1 MKKNISFH
9 ENNSAKIALP
19 CSLLSSQAFK
29 ESDDFFPGLELVA
42 AEVQCCSEEVVM
54 LRTADEVVAIKQL
67 RLVGEDDA
75 IPCRRTE
82 GLFDPFLLSGNDFRT
97 VRRSRTDEE
106 DVVAVEIGRAHV

>member
-29 ESDDFFPGLELVA
+29 ESDDFFPGLELIA
-42 AEVQCCSEEVVM
+42 AEVQCCSEEVVVSGA
-54 LRTADEVVAIKQL
+54 ADEVVAIKKL
-67 RLVGEDDA
+67 WLVGEDDV

-82 GLFDPFLLSGNDFRT
+82 GLFNPFLLSGNGFRT
-97 VRRSRTDEE
+97 VRRGRTDEE
-106 DVVAVEIGRAHV
+106 DVVVVE